1 MGVFGSLS
9 LKELSMLKGLLGDSK
24 AYCVMC
30 QGSTV
35 GKAGSVGCSCELD
48 GFLWDGRRVWRFNR
62 SGIRH
67 GATGFPLPQLLLRV
81 FPRQVTQG
89 KANIGVSIHHRPW
102 GAEAR
107 PLHQALIKGEIPL
120 PGCQCGEQAS
130 TLRCRR
136 GQDEND
142 AQRLQNPLAKEYTLR
157 DPTTI

>member
-67 GATGFPLPQLLLRV
+67 GATGSLCPSCCSGFSTPGHTRKGQYWCEYPSQTMGGGSKAASSGTHQRRNSPSRLSMWRTSLNSPLQKR
-81 FPRQVTQG
+81 
-89 KANIGVSIHHRPW
+89 
-102 GAEAR
+102 AR
-107 PLHQALIKGEIPL
+107 
-120 PGCQCGEQAS
+120 
-130 TLRCRR
+130 
-136 GQDEND
+136 
-142 AQRLQNPLAKEYTLR
+142 
-157 DPTTI
+157 